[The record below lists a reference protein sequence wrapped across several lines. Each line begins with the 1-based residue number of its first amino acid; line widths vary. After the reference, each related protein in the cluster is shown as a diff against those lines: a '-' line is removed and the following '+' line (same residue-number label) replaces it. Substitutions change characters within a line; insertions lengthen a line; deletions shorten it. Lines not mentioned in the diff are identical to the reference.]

1 MVLRGQGS
9 VPVGNIVGHPPVNAG
24 PESQLGGD
32 AVAANDLVF
41 SSFFASRVAVFLVGR
56 LGQPGGV
63 AVPEVAEPGFVMSSQ
78 PNVLDDL
85 RALKEEPVLAV
96 LMDPAEAHVVGD
108 DPLKESKY

>member
-1 MVLRGQGS
+1 MVLRGQVS
-9 VPVGNIVGHPPVNAG
+9 VPVGNVVGHPPVNAR

-41 SSFFASRVAVFLVGR
+41 SSFFAPRVAVFLVGR
-56 LGQPGGV
+56 LGQ
-63 AVPEVAEPGFVMSSQ
+63 PGFVMSSQ

-85 RALKEEPVLAV
+85 QALEEEPVLAI

>member
-1 MVLRGQGS
+1 MVPGGQ
-9 VPVGNIVGHPPVNAG
+9 VPVPVSNVLGHSLVNAG

-41 SSFFASRVAVFLVGR
+41 SSFFAPRVAVFLVGR

-85 RALKEEPVLAV
+85 QALEEEPVLAI